1 MKVQCLLGRGEG
13 WLLRLWSTTVGGGVG
28 ELLVGNAGRGPH
40 FRVHSDPEAWPGA
53 QQSQLLRW
61 WWCFYNNMNF
71 WGYPIQVVGVPA
83 WDNAKLRGGSS
94 CLTPWSSLSP
104 KSVEVPIFPGPPR
117 GCKATPECP
126 SFVLEDAWP
135 APAVSQKD
143 RLVVKT
149 CICPSH
155 ILGLLGRQTVFPG
168 VNRPPGS
175 QL

>member
-1 MKVQCLLGRGEG
+1 M
-13 WLLRLWSTTVGGGVG
+13 SPPP
-28 ELLVGNAGRGPH
+28 PH
-40 FRVHSDPEAWPGA
+40 FRGHSDPEAWPGA

-61 WWCFYNNMNF
+61 WWWFYNNMHF

-126 SFVLEDAWP
+126 SFVLGDAWP
-135 APAVSQKD
+135 APAVSRKD
-143 RLVVKT
+143 QLRGWWSRPASAFTHSGAAGEIGSVPSGESASQVTAVK
-149 CICPSH
+149 
-155 ILGLLGRQTVFPG
+155 
-168 VNRPPGS
+168 
-175 QL
+175 